1 MEQSTGPASWV
12 KDVTDRDFQREVIEK
27 SRTVPVVVDLWAPWC
42 GPCKQL
48 GPLLERLAAEGGG
61 KWILAKVNVDESP
74 QVARALGVQ
83 SIPLVLAFKDADIV
97 SEFVGAQPETV
108 VRQFVERL
116 VPDEARRLVG
126 EALQLAQRGDTAGAE
141 TKLREVTALFPDN
154 APAAV
159 TLAKL
164 LASAGR
170 DDDALKALD
179 DCTATGP
186 AAAEVEQAKAA
197 LRLRG
202 SATGD
207 EGALR
212 ARLEADPKDHQA
224 RVELGRLLSASGRF
238 EEALAIL
245 LEAVRLDR
253 NFDDGAAR
261 KAMLDVF
268 ALLGRENP
276 LVDKY
281 QRELS
286 RLLFS

>member
-1 MEQSTGPASWV
+1 MEQSTASWV
-12 KDVTDRDFQREVIEK
+12 KDVTDRDFQSEVIEK

-97 SEFVGAQPETV
+97 SEFVGAQPENV
-108 VRQFVERL
+108 IRQFIERL

-141 TKLREVTALFPDN
+141 TKLREVTQLFPEN
-154 APAAV
+154 ATAAV
-159 TLAKL
+159 SLAKV
-164 LASAGR
+164 LAAGGR
-170 DDDALKALD
+170 DDDAMKVLD
-179 DCTATGP
+179 ECTATGP
-186 AAAEVEQAKAA
+186 AAAEVEQARAA

-202 SATGD
+202 GVDGD

-224 RVELGRLLSASGRF
+224 RIDLGRLLSASGRF
-238 EEALAIL
+238 EEALAVL
-245 LEAVRLDR
+245 LESVRLDR
-253 NFDDGAAR
+253 NFDDAAAR

-281 QRELS
+281 QRALS

>member
-1 MEQSTGPASWV
+1 MEQSTASSWV

-42 GPCKQL
+42 GPCKQF

-83 SIPLVLAFKDADIV
+83 SIPLVLAFKDADII
-97 SEFVGAQPETV
+97 SEFVGAQPENV

-116 VPDEARRLVG
+116 VPDEARRLIG

-141 TKLREVTALFPDN
+141 TKLREVTQVFPDN
-154 APAAV
+154 ASGAV

-164 LASAGR
+164 LASTDR
-170 DDDALKALD
+170 DDEAMKVLD
-179 DCTATGP
+179 DCTAVGP
-186 AAAEVEQAKAA
+186 AAAEIEQTRAA
-197 LRLRG
+197 LRLGG
-202 SATGD
+202 SVDGD
-207 EGALR
+207 EGALC
-212 ARLEADPKDHQA
+212 ARIEADPKDLQA
-224 RVELGRLLSASGRF
+224 RVDLGRLLTAMGRF
-238 EEALAIL
+238 EEALALL
-245 LEAVRLDR
+245 LETVRLDR
-253 NFDDGAAR
+253 NFNEAAAR

-268 ALLGRENP
+268 ALLGRENE

>member
-1 MEQSTGPASWV
+1 MEQSTASSWV

-97 SEFVGAQPETV
+97 SEFVGAQPENV

-116 VPDEARRLVG
+116 VPDEARRLID
-126 EALQLAQRGDTAGAE
+126 EAQQLAQRGDTAGAE
-141 TKLREVTALFPDN
+141 TKLREVTTVFPEN
-154 APAAV
+154 ASGAV

-164 LASAGR
+164 LASTGR
-170 DDDALKALD
+170 DDDAMKVLD

-186 AAAEVEQAKAA
+186 AAAEIEQTRAA

-202 SATGD
+202 SVDGD

-212 ARLEADPKDHQA
+212 ARIAADPKDLQA
-224 RVELGRLLSASGRF
+224 RVDLGRLLT
-238 EEALAIL
+238 
-245 LEAVRLDR
+245 
-253 NFDDGAAR
+253 
-261 KAMLDVF
+261 AMVTPYSWM
-268 ALLGRENP
+268 RT
-276 LVDKY
+276 
-281 QRELS
+281 S
-286 RLLFS
+286 RATSPV

>member
-1 MEQSTGPASWV
+1 MEQSTGSASWV
-12 KDVTDRDFQREVIEK
+12 KDVTDRDFQSEVIER
-27 SRTVPVVVDLWAPWC
+27 SRKVPVVVDLWAPWC

-48 GPLLERLAAEGGG
+48 GPLLERLAAEGAG

-97 SEFVGAQPETV
+97 SEFVGAQPETA
-108 VRQFVERL
+108 VRQFIERL

-126 EALQLAQRGDTAGAE
+126 EALQLAQRGDAAGAE
-141 TKLREVTALFPDN
+141 TRLREVLKLFPEN
-154 APAAV
+154 AQAAV
-159 TLAKL
+159 ALAKVL
-164 LASAGR
+164 VAAGR
-170 DDDALKALD
+170 EDDAMQVLD

-186 AAAEVEQAKAA
+186 AAAEIEQARAA

-202 SATGD
+202 SVTGD
-207 EGALR
+207 EAPLR
-212 ARLEADPKDHQA
+212 ARLEADAKDHQA
-224 RVELGRLLSASGRF
+224 RIDLGRLLSASGRF
-238 EEALAIL
+238 EEALALL

-253 NFDDGAAR
+253 NFNEAAAR

>member
-1 MEQSTGPASWV
+1 MEQITASWV
-12 KDVTDRDFQREVIEK
+12 KDVTDRDFQSEVIEK

-48 GPLLERLAAEGGG
+48 GPLLERLAAEGDG

-97 SEFVGAQPETV
+97 SEFVGAQPENV
-108 VRQFVERL
+108 IRQFIERL

-141 TKLREVTALFPDN
+141 TKLREVTQLFPEN
-154 APAAV
+154 ATAAV
-159 TLAKL
+159 SLAKVL
-164 LASAGR
+164 VAGGR
-170 DDDALKALD
+170 DDDAMKVLD

-186 AAAEVEQAKAA
+186 AAAEVEQARAA

-202 SATGD
+202 GVNGD

-224 RVELGRLLSASGRF
+224 RIELGRLLSASGQF
-238 EEALAIL
+238 EEALAVL
-245 LEAVRLDR
+245 LESVRLDR
-253 NFDDGAAR
+253 NFDDAAAR

-268 ALLGRENP
+268 ALLGREHE

>member
-1 MEQSTGPASWV
+1 MEQSTASSWV

-83 SIPLVLAFKDADIV
+83 SIPLVLAFKDADII
-97 SEFVGAQPETV
+97 SEFVGAQPENV

-116 VPDEARRLVG
+116 VPDEARRLIG

-141 TKLREVTALFPDN
+141 TKLREVTTVFPDN
-154 APAAV
+154 ASGAV

-164 LASAGR
+164 LASTDR
-170 DDDALKALD
+170 DDEAMKVLD
-179 DCTATGP
+179 DCTAVGP
-186 AAAEVEQAKAA
+186 AAAEIEQTRAA

-202 SATGD
+202 SVDGD

-212 ARLEADPKDHQA
+212 ARIEADPKDLQA
-224 RVELGRLLSASGRF
+224 RVDLGRLLTAMGRF
-238 EEALAIL
+238 EDALALL
-245 LEAVRLDR
+245 LETVRLDR
-253 NFDDGAAR
+253 NFNEAAAR

-268 ALLGRENP
+268 ALLGRENE

>member
-1 MEQSTGPASWV
+1 MDQSTASAWV

-83 SIPLVLAFKDADIV
+83 SIPLVLAFKDADII
-97 SEFVGAQPETV
+97 SEFVGAQPENV
-108 VRQFVERL
+108 VRQFIERL

-126 EALQLAQRGDTAGAE
+126 EALQLAQRGDGVAAE
-141 TKLREVTALFPDN
+141 AKLREVLALFPDN

-159 TLAKL
+159 TLAKV
-164 LASAGR
+164 LAASGR
-170 DDDALKALD
+170 DDDAMKVLD
-179 DCTATGP
+179 DSTATGP
-186 AAAEVEQAKAA
+186 AAAEIEQAKAA

-202 SATGD
+202 GVNGD
-207 EGALR
+207 EAALR
-212 ARLEADPKDHQA
+212 ARIAADAKDQQA
-224 RVELGRLLSASGRF
+224 RIDLGRLLSASGRF
-238 EEALAIL
+238 EEALALL
-245 LEAVRLDR
+245 LESVRLDR
-253 NFDDGAAR
+253 GFDEGAAR

>member
-1 MEQSTGPASWV
+1 MEQSTASSWV

-42 GPCKQL
+42 GPCKQF

-61 KWILAKVNVDESP
+61 KWIVAKVNVDESP

-83 SIPLVLAFKDADIV
+83 SIPLVLAFKDADII
-97 SEFVGAQPETV
+97 SEFVGAQPENV

-116 VPDEARRLVG
+116 VPDEARRLIG

-141 TKLREVTALFPDN
+141 TKLREVTQVFPDN
-154 APAAV
+154 ASGAV

-164 LASAGR
+164 LASTDR
-170 DDDALKALD
+170 DDEAMKVLD
-179 DCTATGP
+179 DCTAVGP
-186 AAAEVEQAKAA
+186 AAAEIEQTRAA

-202 SATGD
+202 SVDGD

-212 ARLEADPKDHQA
+212 ARIEADPKDLQA
-224 RVELGRLLSASGRF
+224 RVDLGRLLTAMGRF
-238 EEALAIL
+238 EEALALL
-245 LEAVRLDR
+245 LETVRLDR
-253 NFDDGAAR
+253 NFNEAAAR

-268 ALLGRENP
+268 ALLGRENE

-286 RLLFS
+286 KLLFS

>member
-1 MEQSTGPASWV
+1 MEQSTASSWV

-83 SIPLVLAFKDADIV
+83 SIPLVLAFNDADII
-97 SEFVGAQPETV
+97 SEFVGAQPENV

-116 VPDEARRLVG
+116 VPDEARRLIG

-141 TKLREVTALFPDN
+141 TKLREVTTVFPDN
-154 APAAV
+154 ASGAV

-164 LASAGR
+164 LASTDR
-170 DDDALKALD
+170 DDEAMKVLD
-179 DCTATGP
+179 DCTAVGP
-186 AAAEVEQAKAA
+186 AAAEIEQTRAA

-202 SATGD
+202 SVDGD

-212 ARLEADPKDHQA
+212 ARIEADPKDLQA
-224 RVELGRLLSASGRF
+224 RVDLGRLLTAMGRF
-238 EEALAIL
+238 EDALALL
-245 LEAVRLDR
+245 LETVRLDR
-253 NFDDGAAR
+253 NFNEAAAR

-268 ALLGRENP
+268 ALLGRENE

>member
-1 MEQSTGPASWV
+1 MEQSTASSWV

-97 SEFVGAQPETV
+97 SEFVGAQPENV

-116 VPDEARRLVG
+116 VPDEARRLIG

-141 TKLREVTALFPDN
+141 TKLREVTTVFPDS
-154 APAAV
+154 APGAV

-164 LASAGR
+164 LASTGR
-170 DDDALKALD
+170 DDDAMKVLD
-179 DCTATGP
+179 DCTAVGP
-186 AAAEVEQAKAA
+186 AAAEIEQTRAA

-202 SATGD
+202 SVDGD

-212 ARLEADPKDHQA
+212 ARIEADPKDLQA
-224 RVELGRLLSASGRF
+224 RVDLGRLLTAMGRF
-238 EEALAIL
+238 EEALAL
-245 LEAVRLDR
+245 LFETVRLDR
-253 NFDDGAAR
+253 NFNEAAAR

-268 ALLGRENP
+268 ALLGRENE

>member
-1 MEQSTGPASWV
+1 MEQSTASSWV

-42 GPCKQL
+42 GPCKQF

-83 SIPLVLAFKDADIV
+83 SIPLVLAFKDADII
-97 SEFVGAQPETV
+97 SEFVGAQPENV

-116 VPDEARRLVG
+116 VPDEARRLIG

-141 TKLREVTALFPDN
+141 TKLREVTQVFPDN
-154 APAAV
+154 ASGAV

-164 LASAGR
+164 LASTDR
-170 DDDALKALD
+170 DDEAMKVLD
-179 DCTATGP
+179 DCTAVGP
-186 AAAEVEQAKAA
+186 AAAEIEQTRAA

-202 SATGD
+202 SVDGD

-212 ARLEADPKDHQA
+212 ARIEADPKDLQA
-224 RVELGRLLSASGRF
+224 RVDLGRLLTAMGRF
-238 EEALAIL
+238 EDALALL
-245 LEAVRLDR
+245 LETVRLDR
-253 NFDDGAAR
+253 NFNEGAAR

-268 ALLGRENP
+268 ALLGRENE